1 MRAEV
6 HGAAGVHEAP
16 AQPQAAEAG
25 AGWRMRVLTLGIAAV
40 VMLLVGAAGL
50 LWMRHGVA
58 IFFDTV
64 AAGLATCF

>member
-1 MRAEV
+1 MAANLRGVELHPEAASAPRPAHSGAIRA
-6 HGAAGVHEAP
+6 ATIAGLF
-16 AQPQAAEAG
+16 AG
-25 AGWRMRVLTLGIAAV
+25 A
-40 VMLLVGAAGL
+40 LLLAGGGVL

>member
-1 MRAEV
+1 MATHLQGIEV
-6 HGAAGVHEAP
+6 QPEVAP
-16 AQPQAAEAG
+16 APQRAHGLPLRSAAIAG
-25 AGWRMRVLTLGIAAV
+25 LALSVAV
-40 VMLLVGAAGL
+40 LVGCAVL

>member
-1 MRAEV
+1 MAGNLQGIPVQADVAAAARPAHGRAFR
-6 HGAAGVHEAP
+6 GAAI
-16 AQPQAAEAG
+16 AG
-25 AGWRMRVLTLGIAAV
+25 LAAV
-40 VMLLVGAAGL
+40 GLLLAGGGVL

>member
-1 MRAEV
+1 MAARPQGTVRPAGPV
-6 HGAAGVHEAP
+6 AAPRPAHGAALRRVVIAGLG
-16 AQPQAAEAG
+16 AG
-25 AGWRMRVLTLGIAAV
+25 AV
-40 VMLLVGAAGL
+40 LLVAGGVL

>member
-1 MRAEV
+1 MAANLRGVELQPKAASAPRPA
-6 HGAAGVHEAP
+6 HGGAIRSATIAGLV
-16 AQPQAAEAG
+16 AG
-25 AGWRMRVLTLGIAAV
+25 GLLLAGGGV
-40 VMLLVGAAGL
+40 L